1 MKKNIFI
8 KIGIGII
15 IIIGGWIICSNI
27 VEQSSIQKE
36 VGSLS
41 VQDSVEK
48 EIVLIIDNGEEEPQ
62 IFKAE
67 GKEGIT
73 AFDLLKNK
81 AEESGL
87 VLKTKT
93 YDIGV
98 MIEAIGEKENG
109 QDGKYW
115 LYYVNGEMAS
125 VSADKEEIKPGDE
138 IEFKFEK
145 SPF

>member
-1 MKKNIFI
+1 MGKNIFI

-15 IIIGGWIICSNI
+15 IVIGGWIIFSNI
-27 VEQSSIQKE
+27 ILHSGGEEETAGLPGQE
-36 VGSLS
+36 E
-41 VQDSVEK
+41 VEK
-48 EIVLIIDNGEEEPQ
+48 EVVLVIDDGIQPKTFAVE
-62 IFKAE
+62 FRE
-67 GKEGIT
+67 GMT

-81 AEESGL
+81 AEESNL

-93 YDIGV
+93 YDIGI

-125 VSADKEEIKPGDE
+125 VSADKKEIKSGDK